1 VQLAEVPVASGW
13 IGHRLSKLEQAAA
26 VRVAF
31 VSRLGVGTLPTADM
45 VLQEGDLVH
54 MMMRIADLE
63 AVEAVFAKG
72 PEEH

>member
-1 VQLAEVPVASGW
+1 
-13 IGHRLSKLEQAAA
+13 
-26 VRVAF
+26 
-31 VSRLGVGTLPTADM
+31 VGTLPTADM